1 MPSPERR
8 PRAAMDSPL
17 LDDSMA
23 EKKVVDLL
31 GLGSNEVIELSQT
44 AQLKVE
50 GEPQSGPCLDDGRGC
65 TPPRVV
71 ADAASLWQV

>member
-1 MPSPERR
+1 
-8 PRAAMDSPL
+8 MDSPL

-50 GEPQSGPCLDDGRGC
+50 GEIGRAH
-65 TPPRVV
+65 V
-71 ADAASLWQV
+71 